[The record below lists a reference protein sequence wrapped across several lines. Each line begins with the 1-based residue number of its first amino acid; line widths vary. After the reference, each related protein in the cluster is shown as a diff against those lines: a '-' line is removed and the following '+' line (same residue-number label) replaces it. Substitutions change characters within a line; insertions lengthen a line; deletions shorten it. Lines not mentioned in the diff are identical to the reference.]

1 MRLLLALREINWLP
15 VLALLASIVA
25 VIFTYVTNPPLT
37 GPTLALAAI
46 ALAKLSERD

>member
-1 MRLLLALREINWLP
+1 MRLLLALREINWLAL
-15 VLALLASIVA
+15 LALLASIVA

-46 ALAKLSERD
+46 ALAKLSEKD

>member
-1 MRLLLALREINWLP
+1 MRLLLALREINWLA

-46 ALAKLSERD
+46 ALAKLSEKD